1 MHQPHQYPHQ
11 QQPHASHAPTT
22 AASSKGSDPNH
33 NLPKPPSGFRR
44 FVLEAEQELRIEVK
58 SSGGGAGGGTSGGAG
73 GSGTRGGGG
82 GAGSSTSDKI
92 CAMVQ
97 KGSCEIFGYELA
109 VQRSYK
115 FVTGGGGLNFPL
127 YTFHGCVVD
136 VGHGDN
142 SDNADADGGA
152 AQDNEDEVSSDHLLS
167 SRGINAYVA
176 ERDDTVQAI
185 AYVNTHAQLE
195 ALRDEALAAAASAAS
210 ASAATAANP
219 AIAAA
224 ASTSSSPPPIM
235 GPRVLVLGGSES
247 GTSSL
252 VKTLVSYAVKV
263 GRTPLWVDLDPADS
277 GVGLPGTMG
286 VAVVTRDSLTLS
298 TLLHGGGGMPIGTAS
313 PLSLW
318 HGSTVPQPDLMRAQ
332 VSALAT
338 KIQKRM
344 EAPDNEWERSSGMLV
359 NAPSWLALDENWDV
373 LRMALRE
380 LQISVVLLTG
390 HDKLYSKLKGLQMQ
404 QQQHED
410 ATDSEGGGFFL
421 DKSVVVVKVPR
432 SGGIVNRHAQQMRQ
446 IRSRSIRRYFYGED
460 LVETGGGAGGG
471 AALSSANKGGEHAA
485 ATSSGPQPSLT
496 PFLAQIK
503 FDQLRLYR
511 CTSMSLASSLLPLG
525 ATQTTEVV
533 QLQPV
538 PINEQIT
545 HHLLAVCHP
554 HSVAQYDASGSAKDL
569 YNAGVA
575 GFVVVERVL
584 VETEML
590 HLLAPCAG
598 ALPSHTLLI
607 GDITWLD

>member
-1 MHQPHQYPHQ
+1 MHQPHQYRQQQ
-11 QQPHASHAPTT
+11 QQPTSSLAPAS
-22 AASSKGSDPNH
+22 SSKGSDLSH
-33 NLPKPPSGFRR
+33 NLPPKVPSGFRR

-58 SSGGGAGGGTSGGAG
+58 SSGSGAAGGGT
-73 GSGTRGGGG
+73 GG
-82 GAGSSTSDKI
+82 GAGAKGGGSASDKI
-92 CAMVQ
+92 CVVVQ

-115 FVTGGGGLNFPL
+115 FVTGGGGLNFPV

-142 SDNADADGGA
+142 DNADADSS
-152 AQDNEDEVSSDHLLS
+152 QDNSGDDHDAMVNDLLLS
-167 SRGINAYVA
+167 SRGIHAYVA
-176 ERDDTVQAI
+176 DRDDTAQAI

-195 ALRDEALAAAASAAS
+195 ALRDKALAAAS
-210 ASAATAANP
+210 ASAASANAAANNPTTAASSVSP
-219 AIAAA
+219 
-224 ASTSSSPPPIM
+224 SSPSPT

-247 GTSSL
+247 GTSTL
-252 VKTLVSYAVKV
+252 VKTLVSYAVKL

-277 GVGLPGTMG
+277 GVGLPGTLG

-318 HGSTVPQPDLMRAQ
+318 HGSTVPQPDLLRAQ
-332 VSALAT
+332 VSALAH
-338 KIQKRM
+338 KIQNRM
-344 EAPDNEWERSSGMLV
+344 EAPDNDWERSSGMLV

-373 LRMALRE
+373 LRMALHE

-404 QQQHED
+404 QQHEE
-410 ATDSEGGGFFL
+410 ATADGEGGGFFL

-432 SGGIVNRHAQQMRQ
+432 SGGIVNRPAQQMRQ

-460 LVETGGGAGGG
+460 LVETGGGTGG
-471 AALSSANKGGEHAA
+471 AALSSANKGGETV

-554 HSVAQYDASGSAKDL
+554 HSVAQYDKSGSAKDL

-584 VETEML
+584 METEML

>member
-11 QQPHASHAPTT
+11 QQPASLTASA
-22 AASSKGSDPNH
+22 AASSKGPDRND
-33 NLPKPPSGFRR
+33 NLPKAAPGFRR

-58 SSGGGAGGGTSGGAG
+58 NSGGAAGGGTTG
-73 GSGTRGGGG
+73 GSGSKSGGS
-82 GAGSSTSDKI
+82 AGSTSDKI
-92 CAMVQ
+92 CLIIQ

-115 FVTGGGGLNFPL
+115 FVTGGGGLNFPV

-142 SDNADADGGA
+142 DNADAGG
-152 AQDNEDEVSSDHLLS
+152 QDNNGDDDEMASDLLLS
-167 SRGINAYVA
+167 SRGIHAYVA
-176 ERDDTVQAI
+176 DRDDTVQSI

-195 ALRDEALAAAASAAS
+195 ALRDEALAAASSAAS
-210 ASAATAANP
+210 SAATATNSAV
-219 AIAAA
+219 AAA
-224 ASTSSSPPPIM
+224 TSSSPSPIM

-247 GTSSL
+247 GASSL
-252 VKTLVSYAVKV
+252 VKTLVSYAVKL

-277 GVGLPGTMG
+277 GIGLPGTIG
-286 VAVVTRDSLTLS
+286 VAIVTRDSLTLS

-344 EAPDNEWERSSGMLV
+344 EAPDNDWERSSGLLV
-359 NAPSWLALDENWDV
+359 NAPSWLALDENWD
-373 LRMALRE
+373 LLQRALRE

-410 ATDSEGGGFFL
+410 ATDGEGGGGFFL

-432 SGGIVNRHAQQMRQ
+432 SGGIVNRNGQQMRQ

-460 LVETGGGAGGG
+460 LVETGGGTGN
-471 AALSSANKGGEHAA
+471 ALSSANKGGEHAA

-545 HHLLAVCHP
+545 HHLVAVCHP

-584 VETEML
+584 METEML

>member
-1 MHQPHQYPHQ
+1 MHPNQYQQQQQQ
-11 QQPHASHAPTT
+11 QQPTSSLAAAS
-22 AASSKGSDPNH
+22 SSKGSDLNNH
-33 NLPKPPSGFRR
+33 NLPKVPSGFRR

-58 SSGGGAGGGTSGGAG
+58 SSGSGAAGGGTSGGGG

-92 CAMVQ
+92 CLLVQ

-115 FVTGGGGLNFPL
+115 FVTGGGGLNFPV

-142 SDNADADGGA
+142 DNADADSGA
-152 AQDNEDEVSSDHLLS
+152 AQDNDDEMSSDLLLS

-195 ALRDEALAAAASAAS
+195 ALRDEALAAAASSAAAS
-210 ASAATAANP
+210 SAATATNS

-224 ASTSSSPPPIM
+224 TSSSPSPIM

-252 VKTLVSYAVKV
+252 VKTLVSYAVKL

-277 GVGLPGTMG
+277 GIGLPGTLG
-286 VAVVTRDSLTLS
+286 VAIVTRDSLTLS

-332 VSALAT
+332 VSALAH
-338 KIQKRM
+338 KIRKRM
-344 EAPDNEWERSSGMLV
+344 EAPDNDWDRSSGMLV

-373 LRMALRE
+373 LRMALHE

-390 HDKLYSKLKGLQMQ
+390 HDKLYSKLRGLQM
-404 QQQHED
+404 QQHED
-410 ATDSEGGGFFL
+410 ATDGEGGGFFL
-421 DKSVVVVKVPR
+421 DKSVVIVKVPR
-432 SGGIVNRHAQQMRQ
+432 SGGIVNRNAQQMRQ

-460 LVETGGGAGGG
+460 LVETGG
-471 AALSSANKGGEHAA
+471 AALLPSANKGGEHAA
-485 ATSSGPQPSLT
+485 ATTSGPQPSLT

-584 VETEML
+584 METEML